1 MGCASSTP
9 AADHGMAMK
18 PILPPGH
25 PILAGLAQAL
35 YDEYCRH
42 PSSPAVGNWW
52 DRLDKGPLRATG
64 VSEEAFE
71 TWMENAEEVI
81 KGGTSLNQLKAA
93 WGVQQ
98 MASQQPMQMGQ
109 PMQMAGAMPVV
120 SPQVV
125 TPMMQQ
131 PAMATAV
138 AQPMGQPM
146 MMGGAVPM
154 GQPTM
159 GQPGMATAVAQP
171 MGAPCAPSS
180 LSYAQPGTGQPVLVQ
195 GVPTA

>member
-1 MGCASSTP
+1 MGCASSAP
-9 AADHGMAMK
+9 AADVGMAMK

-35 YDEYCRH
+35 YDEYCRDKG
-42 PSSPAVGNWW
+42 PAVGNWW
-52 DRLDKGPLRATG
+52 DRLDKGPLKAAG
-64 VSEEAFE
+64 VSEDAFE
-71 TWMENAEEVI
+71 TWMENTEECI
-81 KGGTSLNQLKAA
+81 KAGTSLNQLKAA

-98 MASQQPMQMGQ
+98 PMASQQPMQMGQ
-109 PMQMAGAMPVV
+109 PMPVV
-120 SPQVV
+120 TPQAV

-146 MMGGAVPM
+146 MGGAVPM
-154 GQPTM
+154 GQPAM

-171 MGAPCAPSS
+171 MGAPMGAPSS